1 MERVPNA
8 HGLFWKIEKSG
19 IAPSWLLGTMHI
31 PDEVT
36 TNFRPAVIDAFER
49 AGVVVLEI
57 EDVSDEG
64 KQALAEKVLAV
75 AQLPEGESFDR
86 TFTKEQ
92 TDTLGDMTAAIGMP
106 YFAARR
112 MQPWLL
118 AISLAMPPCVHV
130 AMLRGEEGVDE
141 KLQRLAVEGGKRV
154 VGLETVDEQVMA
166 LASLEEVVGPDEL
179 LELVSL
185 GPGAIADLFATQVQ
199 SYIDEQPSLAV
210 ALMLNMPEFGS
221 SAEVFRAV
229 EGTLIRD
236 RNLRMRDRLLPILEE
251 GGVFVGVGALTSAGR
266 DRPGRAH
273 SQCRLQRHAHGMN
286 APVHRFL
293 NAAGLQ

>member
-1 MERVPNA
+1 
-8 HGLFWKIEKSG
+8 
-19 IAPSWLLGTMHI
+19 
-31 PDEVT
+31 
-36 TNFRPAVIDAFER
+36 
-49 AGVVVLEI
+49 
-57 EDVSDEG
+57 
-64 KQALAEKVLAV
+64 
-75 AQLPEGESFDR
+75 
-86 TFTKEQ
+86 
-92 TDTLGDMTAAIGMP
+92 MTAAIGMP

-154 VGLETVDEQVMA
+154 VGLETVDEQVIA
-166 LASLEEVVGPDEL
+166 LASLEEVVGPGEL

-251 GGVFVGVGALTSAGR
+251 GGVFVGVGALHLPGESGLVELIRSAGY
-266 DRPGRAH
+266 
-273 SQCRLQRHAHGMN
+273 SVTSME
-286 APVHRFL
+286 
-293 NAAGLQ
+293 